1 MQVSLAYGRKGLEV
15 EVPDTAVVIMPK
27 RREAVSDPVAAVR
40 SAIHK
45 PLAGQ
50 SLDKLAARGQRV
62 AIAVCDGTRPQPRRV
77 VIPVLLEEL
86 SGLLDL
92 DDVVILVATGT
103 HRGNTLDEL
112 EEMLGPEVLRTVRV
126 ENHDARD
133 DASLGFFGT
142 CGDGVPV
149 HLNQKWLQ
157 ADLRI
162 TTGFIEPHFFAGFSG
177 GPKLVAPG
185 LAGLATTL
193 VLHDSRRI
201 GDPRATWAVT
211 EGNPVHDDIRAI
223 AAATGVDFA
232 CDVVLNSDQEIVAVF
247 AGELFAMHAAGCALA
262 RKVSMQPV
270 EQQFDVVVTTNSG
283 FPLDQNLYQ
292 SVKGQSAAASIVRPG
307 GLIVAA
313 CECSDGFPD
322 HGSYRELITRYDS
335 PHKLSEAIKTAES
348 TWPDQWVLQLQARI
362 QQANR
367 VGMHAD
373 GLSDADLIAAHF
385 EPVGDISA
393 CIEKEL
399 ARVGPGASC
408 CVLPQGPLTIPYL
421 TEPGQRYEARQED

>member
-1 MQVSLAYGRKGLEV
+1 MKVSLAYGRDGLEV
-15 EVPDTAVVIMPK
+15 EVPDTAVVIAPEY
-27 RREAVSDPVAAVR
+27 RAAVSDPTAAVR
-40 SAIHK
+40 SAIRD
-45 PLAGQ
+45 PVAGPGLRSLVSRGQ
-50 SLDKLAARGQRV
+50 SV
-62 AIAVCDGTRPQPRRV
+62 AIAVCDGTRPQPRKL

-86 SGLLDL
+86 SGLVDL

-103 HRGNTLDEL
+103 HRGNTLEEL
-112 EEMLGPEVLRTVRV
+112 EEMLGAEVLRTVRV

-133 DASLGFFGT
+133 EDSLGFFGT

-149 HLNQKWLQ
+149 YLNKEWLQ
-157 ADLRI
+157 ADVRI
-162 TTGFIEPHFFAGFSG
+162 TTGFVEPHFFAGFSG

-201 GDPRATWAVT
+201 GDPRATWAVV

-223 AAATGVDFA
+223 AAATGVHFS
-232 CDVVLNSDQEIVAVF
+232 CDVVLNSDKEIVAVF

-262 RKVSMQPV
+262 REVSMRPV
-270 EQQFDVVVTTNSG
+270 DGPFDMVVTTNSG

-335 PHKLSEAIKTAES
+335 PQELSEAIRTAES

-362 QQANR
+362 QETAR
-367 VGMHAD
+367 VGVHAD
-373 GLSDADLIAAHF
+373 GLSADELISAHF
-385 EPVGDISA
+385 EPVGDVSDY
-393 CIEKEL
+393 IEDEFSQMGKD
-399 ARVGPGASC
+399 ATC
-408 CVLPQGPLTIPYL
+408 CVLPEGPLTIPYL
-421 TEPGQRYEARQED
+421 EANAG